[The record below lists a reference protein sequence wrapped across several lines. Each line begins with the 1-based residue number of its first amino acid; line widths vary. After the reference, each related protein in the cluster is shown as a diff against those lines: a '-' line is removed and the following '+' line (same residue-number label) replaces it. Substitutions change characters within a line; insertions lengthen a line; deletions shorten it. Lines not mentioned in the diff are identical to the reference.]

1 MRITHRVGP
10 GGPRTGARLVPFSP
24 VAGFRPARRLNGRL
38 TLAAGL
44 AILSVLAL
52 LVGLSFVVPDTQTVL
67 QATRDLPAG
76 AIVQADDV
84 MPVKVRLPETM
95 AQTAYA
101 GTAVDQVVGRRTGVR
116 IAAGQLLGP
125 TQFNVQ
131 HTSVAPGR
139 VQVTISV
146 DPYTASG
153 GAIGPGD
160 TVVVYASPRQ
170 QGGPLQPATVLV
182 DQARVLAVG
191 RADQP
196 GAPAASGSSG
206 ASSSKPLWVTL
217 DLDPQ
222 QGARITAAARTQ
234 YVDVEPLATAPDG
247 GAP

>member
-1 MRITHRVGP
+1 MRITQSVGP
-10 GGPRTGARLVPFSP
+10 AAPRNGARLGSPSP
-24 VAGFRPARRLNGRL
+24 VAGFQPTRRLNGRVA
-38 TLAAGL
+38 LAGGL
-44 AILSVLAL
+44 AVLSVLAL
-52 LVGLSFVVPDTQTVL
+52 LVGLSVVVPDTQTVL

-170 QGGPLQPATVLV
+170 QGGALQAATILV
-182 DQARVLAVG
+182 DQARVVAVG

-196 GAPAASGSSG
+196 SVPAATSSSSGST
-206 ASSSKPLWVTL
+206 KPLWLTL
-217 DLDPQ
+217 DLDPD
-222 QGARITAAARTQ
+222 QGARVTAAARTQ
-234 YVDVEPLATAPDG
+234 YVDIALLATGQDG
-247 GAP
+247 R

>member
-1 MRITHRVGP
+1 
-10 GGPRTGARLVPFSP
+10 
-24 VAGFRPARRLNGRL
+24 
-38 TLAAGL
+38 
-44 AILSVLAL
+44 
-52 LVGLSFVVPDTQTVL
+52 
-67 QATRDLPAG
+67 
-76 AIVQADDV
+76 
-84 MPVKVRLPETM
+84 M

-125 TQFNVQ
+125 SQFNVQ

-170 QGGPLQPATVLV
+170 QGGAIQPATVLV
-182 DQARVLAVG
+182 DQARVVAVG

-196 GAPAASGSSG
+196 GATSSSSS
-206 ASSSKPLWVTL
+206 ASSKPLWLTL
-217 DLDPQ
+217 DLDPD
-222 QGARITAAARTQ
+222 QGARVAAAARTQ
-234 YVDVEPLATAPDG
+234 YVDIALLATGQDG
-247 GAP
+247 QAS